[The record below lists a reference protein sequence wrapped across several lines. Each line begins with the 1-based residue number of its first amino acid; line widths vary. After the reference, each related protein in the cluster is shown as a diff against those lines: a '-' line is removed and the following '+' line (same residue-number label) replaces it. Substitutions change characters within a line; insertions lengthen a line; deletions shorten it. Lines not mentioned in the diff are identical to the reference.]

1 MKIVSNCFHDSIRE
15 GLFISPII
23 LLFEEYAHWT
33 KLAIQNKAQR
43 FLAGRSQD
51 LGAFKNKLVLAK
63 FFHAFEKNL
72 LLLLAYLPYV
82 RVKQHFPL
90 ISEAHPT

>member
-1 MKIVSNCFHDSIRE
+1 MIVLGKVFSLVQLFCYLSNMLI
-15 GLFISPII
+15 G
-23 LLFEEYAHWT
+23 T

-82 RVKQHFPL
+82 RVIQHFPL
-90 ISEAHPT
+90 ISKAHLT